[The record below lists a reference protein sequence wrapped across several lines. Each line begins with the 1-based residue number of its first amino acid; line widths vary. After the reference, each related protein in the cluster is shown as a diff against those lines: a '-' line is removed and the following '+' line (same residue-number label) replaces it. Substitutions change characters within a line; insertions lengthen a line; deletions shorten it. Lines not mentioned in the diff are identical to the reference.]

1 MPFGQEIR
9 REFMLR
15 DGSVFLNHGAY
26 GCIPRCVHDRQIS
39 YLAEIETH
47 PDIWFRYK
55 VKKYIQL
62 ARNKVAGFMG
72 INTDDIYLLT
82 NVTKAINTVLKSF
95 PLCKSNA
102 ILLTSLSYYGV
113 KLTSYATVARLD
125 GAKTYE
131 IDISFPIYS
140 DISIIQK
147 YEDFLLA
154 HPDVKLAVVDHI
166 TSPTS
171 VVLPVKHI
179 TEVCHRYGV
188 AVVIDGAHVPG
199 QLKVDIQDIDADFY
213 TGTLHK
219 WLYCPRGCAFIWT
232 NPKRHHTWFKPL
244 VTSMFDKN
252 TLHEAFAHEGT
263 RDDTPFIC
271 ATDGVD
277 FYNRIGGI
285 DKIVSYNSTLLSK
298 GTSYLVKLWGTE
310 TLAIPKSMEAPC
322 MRLLHLPFIP
332 GFSDNLVTGALN
344 VFEGKNFELKKLI
357 LDRFDVLTAI
367 TIVDGKLM
375 IRLSANVYNTM
386 DDFIKLGGAIL
397 TLTARKST
405 K

>member
-154 HPDVKLAVVDHI
+154 HPDVKLAVV
-166 TSPTS
+166 
-171 VVLPVKHI
+171 
-179 TEVCHRYGV
+179 
-188 AVVIDGAHVPG
+188 
-199 QLKVDIQDIDADFY
+199 
-213 TGTLHK
+213 GTLHK